1 MSTKRQKWIHL
12 FYIVIAVVFAFSC
25 NKDETPPVITILGS
39 NPLIYCNQFP
49 ETPPYTDPG
58 ATALDDED
66 GDITSGINVSSNV
79 DVNVPGTYNVTYTVK
94 DKAGNSTTATRQVQV
109 MYCK

>member
-1 MSTKRQKWIHL
+1 MIRKLLGGL
-12 FYIVIAVVFAFSC
+12 FLFSIMGIMVYVVSC
-25 NKDETPPVITILGS
+25 KKDNTPPVITILGN
-39 NPLIYCNQFP
+39 NPYIYCIQIP

-66 GDITSGINVSSNV
+66 GDITSSITTTSDV
-79 DVNVPGTYNVTYTVK
+79 DVNASGNYHVNYTVT
-94 DKAGNSTTATRQVQV
+94 DKAGNTTQASREVQV